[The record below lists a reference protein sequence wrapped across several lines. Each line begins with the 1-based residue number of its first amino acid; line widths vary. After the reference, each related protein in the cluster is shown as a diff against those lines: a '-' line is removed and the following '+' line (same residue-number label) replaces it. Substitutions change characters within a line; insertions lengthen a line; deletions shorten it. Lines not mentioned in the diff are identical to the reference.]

1 MEVGCSHL
9 TLCRFTLVLSK
20 WKRETEKKKEKKKKK
35 KKRDSQREA
44 KKTSRCEKKLL
55 QKRIVRNKL
64 DIYVFINITYR
75 YIC

>member
-20 WKRETEKKKEKKKKK
+20 WKRETEKKKEK

>member
-20 WKRETEKKKEKKKKK
+20 WKRETDKKKEKN
-35 KKRDSQREA
+35 
-44 KKTSRCEKKLL
+44 RCEKKLL